1 MGYRLDIGIIEK
13 QEYKNLYYGTKLY
26 GYQLDLTES
35 LSYEFLRTIHKFNG
49 EEYGEEYFD
58 YGFDNEI
65 ILNYEELCLFLKLYN
80 IDYNKFPLSKEQEK
94 DLFINSPEIN
104 ELLINVEKYE
114 YSNFI
119 VSWS

>member
-49 EEYGEEYFD
+49 EEYFD
-58 YGFDNEI
+58 YGFYNEI
-65 ILNYEELCLFLKLYN
+65 ILKKGIY
-80 IDYNKFPLSKEQEK
+80 
-94 DLFINSPEIN
+94 
-104 ELLINVEKYE
+104 
-114 YSNFI
+114 
-119 VSWS
+119 